1 MTAEMAPLTQAR
13 RHWQTP
19 QLRTDEEEDR
29 ERKTSWLEL
38 FYDLVFVTLMVTEY
52 SWTSGRDGLLP
63 NRGQADETPE
73 RGSMEKT

>member
-1 MTAEMAPLTQAR
+1 M
-13 RHWQTP
+13 
-19 QLRTDEEEDR
+19 
-29 ERKTSWLEL
+29 EL
-38 FYDLVFVTLMVTEY
+38 FYDLVFVALMVTEY

>member
-1 MTAEMAPLTQAR
+1 MEF
-13 RHWQTP
+13 
-19 QLRTDEEEDR
+19 
-29 ERKTSWLEL
+29 
-38 FYDLVFVTLMVTEY
+38 FYDLVFVALVVTEY